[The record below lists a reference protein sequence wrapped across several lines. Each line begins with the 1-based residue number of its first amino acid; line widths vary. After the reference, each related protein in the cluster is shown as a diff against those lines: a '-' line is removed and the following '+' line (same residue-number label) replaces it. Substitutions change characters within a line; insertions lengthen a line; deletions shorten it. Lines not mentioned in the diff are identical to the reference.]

1 MQEFSRSDR
10 IGAEIHR
17 ELALLVRDE
26 AKDQRLAE
34 VTIQEVRIT
43 RDLSHAKVFYT
54 VLDKD
59 EAEHFT
65 KILGH
70 AAGFLRRRL
79 GQVMKLRTV
88 PELHFVYDSSLEDG
102 LRLSALIDKAV
113 ADDNKDESD
122 G

>member
-26 AKDQRLAE
+26 AKDRRLAE

-54 VLDKD
+54 VRDKD
-59 EAEHFT
+59 EAEYFT

-113 ADDNKDESD
+113 ADDNRDESD
-122 G
+122 E

>member
-1 MQEFSRSDR
+1 MHEFSRSDR

-17 ELALLVRDE
+17 EIALLVRDE
-26 AKDQRLAE
+26 AKDHRLAE
-34 VTIQEVRIT
+34 VTIQEVRVT
-43 RDLSHAKVFYT
+43 RDLSHAKVFFT

-59 EAEHFT
+59 EAKQFT
-65 KILGH
+65 KVLAH

-113 ADDNKDESD
+113 ADDKKENSD

>member
-26 AKDQRLAE
+26 AKDRRLAE

-43 RDLSHAKVFYT
+43 RDLSHAKVFFT
-54 VLDKD
+54 VRDKD
-59 EAEHFT
+59 EAESFT
-65 KILGH
+65 SILGH

-113 ADDNKDESD
+113 ADDKRDESD

>member
-17 ELALLVRDE
+17 ELALLVRDQ

-34 VTIQEVRIT
+34 VTIQEVRVT
-43 RDLSHAKVFYT
+43 RDLSHAKVFFT
-54 VLDKD
+54 VRDKD

-65 KILGH
+65 SILGH

-113 ADDNKDESD
+113 ADDKKDESD

>member
-43 RDLSHAKVFYT
+43 RDLSHAKVYFT
-54 VLDKD
+54 VRDKD

-65 KILGH
+65 NILGH

-113 ADDNKDESD
+113 ADDRRDESD